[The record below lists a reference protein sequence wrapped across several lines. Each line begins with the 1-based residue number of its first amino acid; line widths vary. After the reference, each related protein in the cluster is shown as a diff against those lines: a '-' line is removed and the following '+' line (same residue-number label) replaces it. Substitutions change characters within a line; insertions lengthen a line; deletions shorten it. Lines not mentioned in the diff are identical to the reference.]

1 MIHKKVLC
9 WWVYN
14 SIAFLFYLDNV
25 YPPDDLSLDPET
37 HFENIYFILWMYPSN
52 VIFLGDI
59 CIEWDEITPAMFW
72 L

>member
-1 MIHKKVLC
+1 MKSRTDGGISAEISGV
-9 WWVYN
+9 
-14 SIAFLFYLDNV
+14 DNI
-25 YPPDDLSLDPET
+25 YPPDDPSLDPET

-59 CIEWDEITPAMFW
+59 CIEWDEITTAMFW